1 MSRRKPGLRI
11 FLWLMV
17 LGTAAL
23 IFAFSAESGELSSA
37 TSDAVT
43 QFFIRIFDTL
53 YDTRPAAE
61 QTDEFRFASLI
72 VRKCAHFSEF
82 ALLGLWLRWLFAAY
96 TERHRSLAAWGIG
109 TAYAVTDEVHQL
121 FVSQRAAM
129 PMDVLIDSLGVM
141 AGVLVA
147 WAAWTLAKRRRGGS
161 AG

>member
-1 MSRRKPGLRI
+1 MNRRIRVLRA

-17 LGTAAL
+17 IVTALL
-23 IFAFSAESGELSSA
+23 IFSFSSETGELSTV

-43 QFFIRIFDTL
+43 RFFIGLFDPV
-53 YDTRPAAE
+53 YDGRTAE
-61 QTDEFRFASLI
+61 EQRDVFRFASQI

-96 TERHRSLAAWGIG
+96 TDQHRSLAAWGIG
-109 TAYAVTDEVHQL
+109 TGYAVTDEVHQL

-129 PMDVLIDSLGVM
+129 PVDVLIDSLGVM

-147 WAAWTLAKRRRGGS
+147 WAVWTLCRRRKGERGG
-161 AG
+161 